1 MARELSPERA
11 TDMAAKPATEDGP
24 GGSTNP
30 GMTVTPDGQL
40 GLDMPP
46 GVSDNPTATELPIDQ
61 PRPRGM
67 TAQIDPSDAL
77 V

>member
-1 MARELSPERA
+1 MARMISPDRA
-11 TDMAAKPATEDGP
+11 TDMAANPATETGP

-30 GMTVTPDGQL
+30 GMTVTPDGL
-40 GLDMPP
+40 AGLDMAP
-46 GVSDNPTATELPIDQ
+46 GVSDNPTAAEMPIDQ

-67 TAQIDPSDAL
+67 AVTIDPSDAL

>member
-1 MARELSPERA
+1 MARMISPERA
-11 TDMAAKPATEDGP
+11 TDMAANTATEDGP

-46 GVSDNPTATELPIDQ
+46 GVDVNPTATETKIDT

-67 TAQIDPSDAL
+67 TAQIDPSDAY